1 MADWNQAF
9 QGWNLSWTSL
19 FSNQQGEW
27 WLLAQLLLIMG
38 HLAPAWP
45 STDSL
50 GVHWPAVMTLTGLI
64 LFAVGLALA
73 TQGFRALGPSL
84 SPLPEP
90 KQGAAL
96 ITTGVYGHCRHPLY
110 RAVLVCSLG
119 VTIARGS
126 LLHMALLLSL
136 VVVLIGKAHR
146 EERKLLKCYPNYAD
160 YMKTTA
166 AIVAHVPGPDWR
178 ATGAG

>member
-1 MADWNQAF
+1 MADWNRAF
-9 QGWNLSWTSL
+9 QGWNLSWRSL

-27 WLLAQLLLIMG
+27 WLVAQLLLIVG

-50 GVHWPAVMTLTGLI
+50 GVHWPPVVTMGGLI
-64 LFAVGLALA
+64 LFAVGLGLA
-73 TQGFRALGPSL
+73 VQGFRALGPSL

-90 KQGAAL
+90 KKGAAL
-96 ITTGVYGHCRHPLY
+96 VTTGVYAHCRHPLY

-119 VTIARGS
+119 VALAWGS
-126 LLHMALLLSL
+126 LLHLALLLSL
-136 VVVLIGKAHR
+136 VVVLTGKAHR
-146 EERKLLKCYPNYAD
+146 EERELLKCCPNYAD

-166 AIVAHVPGPDWR
+166 SIVAHIPGLDWR
-178 ATGAG
+178 TTGAG